1 MKKKQALLIFQNPW
15 NDALKQPGKCGDMLL
30 HETVVSRIRFCERRS
45 LPKKPWEETEQQFEA
60 RLRRIAQ
67 KINAEDDREGL
78 CRKFPERIDKLVVA
92 EGEKIGK

>member
-1 MKKKQALLIFQNPW
+1 MLCGD
-15 NDALKQPGKCGDMLL
+15 DALKQPGKCGDMLV
-30 HETVVSRIRFCERRS
+30 HETVVSWIRFCERRS
-45 LPKKPWEETEQQFEA
+45 SQKEPWEETEQQFEA